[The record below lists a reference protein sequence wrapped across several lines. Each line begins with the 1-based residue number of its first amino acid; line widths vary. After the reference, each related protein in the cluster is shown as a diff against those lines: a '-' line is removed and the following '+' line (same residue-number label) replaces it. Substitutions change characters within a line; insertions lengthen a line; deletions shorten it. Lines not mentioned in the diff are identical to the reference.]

1 MKMADNSTTT
11 VKTDAILSFIIKIQ
25 EKDPRILL
33 QPARKDSQAGL
44 KMLHGKIKIRS
55 KR

>member
-11 VKTDAILSFIIKIQ
+11 VKTDAILSFIKIQ

-33 QPARKDSQAGL
+33 QPARKDSQASL